1 MKKNYLEKQKS
12 EIISRYLSGNSV
24 TKLSTEFDIARS
36 TIYKWIKESAECE
49 KQERKVNM
57 RDFLDLKQ
65 RCEQQELMIE
75 ILQNAPCTVNSSL
88 AERYDYILNS
98 SEKYS
103 VNLLCKT
110 MKVAKGSYYNHVLRN
125 KNENTQFEKK
135 EARTYTDN
143 RKDF

>member
-1 MKKNYLEKQKS
+1 MKMKKNYSEKQKS

-24 TKLSTEFDIARS
+24 TKLSAEYDIARS
-36 TIYKWIKESAECE
+36 TIYKWIGKSDECE
-49 KQERKVNM
+49 KQKRKVNM
-57 RDFLDLKQ
+57 CDFFDLKQ

-88 AERYDYILNS
+88 AKRYDYILNS

-125 KNENTQFEKK
+125 KMKTHNLKK
-135 EARTYTDN
+135 RSANLHR
-143 RKDF
+143 